1 MHPLNLTRFA
11 PAEGS
16 AMADHSGSLARFRLP
31 LHGARNPG
39 AEPNATTP
47 GSFAL
52 APDVGGPRMF
62 ASPDTPGMPAPSE
75 QTAWDFLPEG
85 WSAAFL
91 DASMHGASVPSS
103 LNTSGSNLPWKG
115 RVASGNPHVP
125 DAEVAPTHDGTKG
138 TAACSCCMNEAVKRV
153 EFNTARGERR
163 RVTYPK
169 GFVPVTQLEF
179 ARLGIVTP
187 QMQRVAAREPH
198 FETLYPGRGA
208 EAVRD
213 EVAAGRLVIPAN
225 VNHLKHSLDPMAIG
239 RASRTKVNANMGA
252 SPVSSGTHE
261 EVEKLKWAEKWGA
274 DTVMDL
280 STGGNLD
287 ECRDAII
294 RNSTVPIGT
303 VPIYSMIIGKKID
316 DLDWPT
322 IEASLHHQARQG
334 VDYFT
339 IHAGVRRGHIKF
351 VKNRLIGIVS
361 RGGSLLAKWMLV
373 PVAQGGVPRE
383 NIMYERW
390 EDICDILRQY
400 DVTFSIGD
408 GLRPGGLADAT
419 DAAQIAEL
427 ETLGEL
433 TERAWRKGVQV
444 MIEGPGHVPFDQIEW
459 NAKVQRTLCHG
470 APFYVLGPLVTDM
483 FPGYDHITSCIG
495 ATAMAYHGAA
505 MLCYVTPKEHLGL
518 PKKDDVKQGCIA
530 YKIAAH
536 AADIALGIPGTR
548 DRDDELTKARAALN
562 WEKHFE
568 LSFDPDTARAYH
580 DEDLDV
586 DTDFCA
592 MCGHDWCSVR
602 ISKEIQE
609 FASGKA
615 EGFERIGA
623 GGKVG
628 AAVKSAALTPE
639 QQEILAKRGVLS
651 PDEIH
656 RLAAKTKKAMEGK
669 ALEKK
674 ASGTGHQ
681 ASAEGPDAEAK
692 LSCHSDYVDPDAAKR
707 LQAEKAG
714 REVLVTLDV
723 RPALGIGK
731 EEGRVV

>member
-1 MHPLNLTRFA
+1 MPTLNPLSSSTRKSDA
-11 PAEGS
+11 TDSPLS
-16 AMADHSGSLARFRLP
+16 PLSRLVLP
-31 LHGARNPG
+31 LHNAGNPG
-39 AEPNATTP
+39 RTLNVTTP
-47 GSFAL
+47 GSFAN
-52 APDVGGPRMF
+52 AHDIGGPMMF
-62 ASPDTPGMPAPSE
+62 SSPDTPGMPAASTK
-75 QTAWDFLPEG
+75 TAWDFLPEG
-85 WSAAFL
+85 WSCVL
-91 DASMHGASVPSS
+91 SQGEDAGRTLSS
-103 LNTSGSNLPWKG
+103 LAQQVTGQPLG
-115 RVASGNPHVP
+115 RGVTT
-125 DAEVAPTHDGTKG
+125 AEFT
-138 TAACSCCMNEAVKRV
+138 
-153 EFNTARGERR
+153 TARGQTM
-163 RVTYPK
+163 RVDYPA
-169 GFVPVTQLEF
+169 GFTPITQLES

-187 QMQRVAAREPH
+187 EMRRVAEREPH
-198 FETLYPGRGA
+198 FDELSGGRGG
-208 EAVRD
+208 EAIRD
-213 EVAAGRLVIPAN
+213 EIAAGRLVIPAN
-225 VNHLKHSLDPMAIG
+225 INHLKHKLDPMCIG
-239 RASRTKVNANMGA
+239 RASKTKVNANMGA
-252 SPVSSGTHE
+252 SPISSGTHE
-261 EVEKLKWAEKWGA
+261 EVEKLKWAERWGA

-280 STGGNLD
+280 STGGDLD
-287 ECRDAII
+287 ECRSAILQ
-294 RNSTVPIGT
+294 NSTVPIGT
-303 VPIYSMIIGKKID
+303 VPIYSMIVGKKLE

-339 IHAGVRRGHIKF
+339 IHAGVRRGHLKY

-373 PVAQGGVPRE
+373 HGQE
-383 NIMYERW
+383 NIMYTRW
-390 EDICDILRQY
+390 EEICDILRQY

-419 DAAQIAEL
+419 DDAQLAEL

-433 TERAWRKGVQV
+433 TERAWRRGVQV

-459 NAKVQRTLCHG
+459 NAKIQRTLCHG

-536 AADIALGIPGTR
+536 AADVALGIPGSR

-615 EGFERIGA
+615 DGFERIGTNGKA
-623 GGKVG
+623 G
-628 AAVKSAALTPE
+628 APIQSAALTE
-639 QQEILAKRGVLS
+639 DQREILAKRGVLS

-656 RLAAKTKKAMEGK
+656 KLASKTKKAVVSKEGDK
-669 ALEKK
+669 A
-674 ASGTGHQ
+674 
-681 ASAEGPDAEAK
+681 
-692 LSCHSDYVDPDAAKR
+692 SCHSDYVDPDTAKQ
-707 LQAEKAG
+707 LQTSKAG
-714 REVLVTLDV
+714 KEVLVQLDV

-731 EEGRVV
+731 EDRLV

>member
-1 MHPLNLTRFA
+1 MLNSQTL
-11 PAEGS
+11 
-16 AMADHSGSLARFRLP
+16 LP
-31 LHGARNPG
+31 LHGAHNPG
-39 AEPNATTP
+39 GTPGVTTP

-52 APDVGGPRMF
+52 KADVGGPRMYS
-62 ASPDTPGMPAPSE
+62 SPDTPGMPAPSDK
-75 QTAWDFLPEG
+75 TAWDFLPEG
-85 WSAAFL
+85 WSVVDLGAAKAATGPGY
-91 DASMHGASVPSS
+91 DAAPAHEAERTWTARFGVGGGPAGGATAFIEPAQLMVYVPGCVTADWVGNVES
-103 LNTSGSNLPWKG
+103 
-115 RVASGNPHVP
+115 ANPHVACKLKASANT
-125 DAEVAPTHDGTKG
+125 DAGCAT
-138 TAACSCCMNEAVKRV
+138 CMGESRMFV
-153 EFNTARGERR
+153 EFTTGLGRRLRVVYPRGFK
-163 RVTYPK
+163 PL
-169 GFVPVTQLEF
+169 TQLEH
-179 ARLGIVTP
+179 ARLGIITP
-187 QMQRVAAREPH
+187 QMQRVAQREPH
-198 FETLYPGRGA
+198 LTPVQ
-208 EAVRD
+208 VRD
-213 EVAAGRLVIPAN
+213 EVAAGRMVIPAN
-225 VNHLKHSLDPMAIG
+225 VNHLAYRLDPMCIG
-239 RASRTKVNANMGA
+239 RASKTKVNANMGA

-280 STGGNLD
+280 STGGDLD
-287 ECRDAII
+287 ATRAAIMA
-294 RNSTVPIGT
+294 NACVPIGT
-303 VPIYSMIIGKKID
+303 VPIYSMIIGKKIEQ
-316 DLDWPT
+316 LDWAT
-322 IEASLHHQARQG
+322 VQATLHHQARQG

-339 IHAGVRRGHIKF
+339 IHAGVRMAHLKY

-373 PVAQGGVPRE
+373 HNQE
-383 NIMYERW
+383 NLMYTHW
-390 EDICDILRQY
+390 EDICDILREY

-419 DAAQIAEL
+419 DAAQLAEL
-427 ETLGEL
+427 ATLGEL
-433 TERAWRKGVQV
+433 TERAWKRGVQV
-444 MIEGPGHVPFDQIEW
+444 MIEGPGHVPFDQIEY
-459 NAKVQRTLCHG
+459 NGKLQRALCHG
-470 APFYVLGPLVTDM
+470 APFYVLGPLVTDV

-536 AADIALGIPGTR
+536 AADVALGIPGTR

-562 WEKHFE
+562 WEKHFD

-623 GGKVG
+623 NGKAG
-628 AAVKSAALTPE
+628 APVKSAALTAE

-651 PDEIH
+651 PEEIH
-656 RLAAKTKKAMEGK
+656 KLASKTKKAVGAEKVGEK
-669 ALEKK
+669 A
-674 ASGTGHQ
+674 
-681 ASAEGPDAEAK
+681 
-692 LSCHSDYVDPDAAKR
+692 SCHSDYVDPETARR

-714 REVLVTLDV
+714 HEVLVTLDV
-723 RPALGIGK
+723 RPALGIAK
-731 EEGRVV
+731 EDRVI

>member
-1 MHPLNLTRFA
+1 MTTPT
-11 PAEGS
+11 
-16 AMADHSGSLARFRLP
+16 FRLP
-31 LHGARNPG
+31 THGALNP
-39 AEPNATTP
+39 AATLNVTTP

-52 APDVGGPRMF
+52 KPDVGGPLMF
-62 ASPDTPGMPAPSE
+62 ASPDTPGMPAPSTK
-75 QTAWDFLPEG
+75 TAWDFLPEG
-85 WSAAFL
+85 WSVVRLGTLEQGVKPSAAVCNNCVG
-91 DASMHGASVPSS
+91 DRSV
-103 LNTSGSNLPWKG
+103 
-115 RVASGNPHVP
+115 
-125 DAEVAPTHDGTKG
+125 
-138 TAACSCCMNEAVKRV
+138 V
-153 EFNTARGERR
+153 EFATAKGEVL
-163 RVTYPK
+163 RVIYPGTFK
-169 GFVPVTQLEF
+169 PITQLES

-187 QMQRVAAREPH
+187 QMKRVAERESH
-198 FETLYPGRGA
+198 FEVLFPGKGA

-213 EVAAGRLVIPAN
+213 EIAAGRLVIPAN
-225 VNHLKHSLDPMAIG
+225 INHLKHRLDPMAIG
-239 RASRTKVNANMGA
+239 RASKTKVNANMGA
-252 SPVSSGTHE
+252 SPVSSGTDE

-280 STGGNLD
+280 STGGDLD
-287 ECRDAII
+287 ATRAAII
-294 RNSTVPIGT
+294 QNATVPIGT

-322 IEASLHHQARQG
+322 IEASLHHQAKQG

-339 IHAGVRRGHIKF
+339 IHAGVRKAHLKH

-373 PVAQGGVPRE
+373 HNQE
-383 NIMYERW
+383 NIMYTRW

-419 DAAQIAEL
+419 DAAQLAEL

-444 MIEGPGHVPFDQIEW
+444 MIEGPGHVPFDQIEY
-459 NAKVQRTLCHG
+459 NAKIQRTLCHG

-495 ATAMAYHGAA
+495 ATSMAYHGAA

-615 EGFERIGA
+615 EGFERIGTN
-623 GGKVG
+623 GKPG
-628 AAVKSAALTPE
+628 APVKSAALTPE

-656 RLAAKTKKAMEGK
+656 KLASKTKKAMG
-669 ALEKK
+669 
-674 ASGTGHQ
+674 S
-681 ASAEGPDAEAK
+681 DAAATRRTDEAAK
-692 LSCHSDYVDPDAAKR
+692 LSCHSDYVDPDTAK
-707 LQAEKAG
+707 QMIEQKAG
-714 REVLVTLDV
+714 REVLVPLDV
-723 RPALGIGK
+723 RPALGISK
-731 EEGRVV
+731 DDRVV